1 MKSPQKV
8 SMLSLVLMLFS
19 SCIVPP
25 STYVKPTFHLL
36 NQSTSEK
43 NKSARQG
50 AVFAENNQTVEGQSF
65 YLRQIELPY
74 YLQEN
79 RIITRP
85 ENGKIEFRENDRWG
99 EPLIEGIGRV
109 SGLNLSKSLNSP
121 FYSVY
126 PHREKIGTQWEVG
139 ITILRFEKIWGER
152 VLLEASWEI
161 FHAGYRNGNYPFDN
175 NNTTIEVG
183 IKPPP
188 LVNESVTYEVD
199 ALSKSL
205 GILAD
210 RISRVII
217 NSDFSEL

>member
-1 MKSPQKV
+1 MSTPTKA
-8 SMLSLVLMLFS
+8 SMLFLLLMLLS

-36 NQSTSEK
+36 NESASE
-43 NKSARQG
+43 NNESA
-50 AVFAENNQTVEGQSF
+50 AFAEINQTIEGQSF

-85 ENGKIEFRENDRWG
+85 ERGKIEFRENDRWG
-99 EPLIEGIGRV
+99 EPLIEGVGRV
-109 SGLNLSKSLNSP
+109 TGLNLSRYLGSP

-126 PHREKIGTQWEVG
+126 PHRKKISTQWEVG
-139 ITILRFEKIWGER
+139 LTILRFEKVSGEK

-161 FHAGYRNGNYPFDN
+161 FHTGYKNGNYPFKNDN
-175 NNTTIEVG
+175 SKIEVG
-183 IKPPP
+183 IESPVPG
-188 LVNESVTYEVD
+188 NELVTYEVG
-199 ALSKSL
+199 ALSNSL

-210 RISRVII
+210 RISRAII
-217 NSDFSEL
+217 HSDFSEL